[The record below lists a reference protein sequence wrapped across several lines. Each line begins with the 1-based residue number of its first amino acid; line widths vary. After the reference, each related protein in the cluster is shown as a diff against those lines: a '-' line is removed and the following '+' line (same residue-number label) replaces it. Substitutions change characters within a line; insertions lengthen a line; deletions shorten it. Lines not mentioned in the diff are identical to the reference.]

1 VRYGVL
7 LLCEKVT
14 ETVSAREFFWFHF
27 QVMCLSNASNSPIHT
42 YNGQATLKAN
52 LPERHQHTIIYTSDL
67 PPQEYSYVANDDTI
81 VRENLTKD
89 PIKVRREQEGP
100 EGDLG
105 AFSRLNYSKIY
116 TIENYVRVLKIGM
129 VEKDWLPSLNANS
142 YVRTPSQPIQKPTN
156 HKPEKGSKSSSSS
169 GYRKGK
175 ESRRPRR

>member
-1 VRYGVL
+1 
-7 LLCEKVT
+7 
-14 ETVSAREFFWFHF
+14 
-27 QVMCLSNASNSPIHT
+27 
-42 YNGQATLKAN
+42 LKAN

-67 PPQEYSYVANDDTI
+67 PPQEYSYVANDDTV
-81 VRENLTKD
+81 VRENLSKD

-105 AFSRLNYSKIY
+105 AYSRLNYSKIY

-169 GYRKGK
+169 EHRKGK